1 MALHPRDGCANG
13 GLVWF
18 LVFQV
23 LSTTVQISRGANENR
38 TVKQRR
44 KDDATGRDREC
55 GLGGLMNHYWSGARY
70 KQKGKMR
77 EYSCF
82 KFE

>member
-23 LSTTVQISRGANENR
+23 LSTTVQISRGANEKR

-44 KDDATGRDREC
+44 KDDATGK
-55 GLGGLMNHYWSGARY
+55 GQGMWTGGIHEPSLER
-70 KQKGKMR
+70 GKI
-77 EYSCF
+77 
-82 KFE
+82 